1 MKAKKLTASQVREV
15 LGKIHFADLLGV
27 RLSAL
32 HRDGLT
38 LECSVR
44 KNLLNSAAVMHGGVA
59 ATLADAAAGVAL
71 HYLLASHRPVTTV
84 EMKINYFRPVSSG
97 RIFARA
103 HMLRMG
109 ATICVARVDIS
120 GEQRKPVGVA
130 IVTYMIL
137 PGRASAS

>member
-15 LGKIHFADLLGV
+15 LGKIHFAGHLGV
-27 RLSAL
+27 RLTAL

-38 LECSVR
+38 LECSIR
-44 KNLLNSAAVMHGGVA
+44 KELLNSAEVLHGGVN

-71 HYLLASHRPVTTV
+71 HYLLGSHRPITTV

-103 HMLRMG
+103 HFLRIG
-109 ATICVARVDIS
+109 ATICVARVDMTDDQEKLI
-120 GEQRKPVGVA
+120 GAAV
-130 IVTYMIL
+130 VTYMIL
-137 PGRASAS
+137 ANRGGAS

>member
-1 MKAKKLTASQVREV
+1 MKTKKLSAPQVREV
-15 LGKIHFADLLGV
+15 LAKIHFAGHLGV

-44 KNLLNSAAVMHGGVA
+44 KELLNSAELLHGGVN

-71 HYLLASHRPVTTV
+71 HYLLGSHRPITTV
-84 EMKINYFRPVSSG
+84 EMKINYFRPVASG

-103 HMLRMG
+103 HMMRMG
-109 ATICVARVDIS
+109 SNICVARVDLS
-120 GEQRKPVGVA
+120 DDRKKLIGTA
-130 IVTYMIL
+130 LVTYMIL
-137 PGRASAS
+137 ADRANAS